1 MPSPSTGITDP
12 AVLMRCCRDAIA
24 TVLKAPDAR
33 RIHGAPF
40 SPTERRFLQLVAL
53 PVLEQLLDRLQLIR
67 VSQEQEQWNRFA
79 AAPPRWPHHTGE
91 S

>member
-1 MPSPSTGITDP
+1 
-12 AVLMRCCRDAIA
+12 
-24 TVLKAPDAR
+24 
-33 RIHGAPF
+33 
-40 SPTERRFLQLVAL
+40 VAL